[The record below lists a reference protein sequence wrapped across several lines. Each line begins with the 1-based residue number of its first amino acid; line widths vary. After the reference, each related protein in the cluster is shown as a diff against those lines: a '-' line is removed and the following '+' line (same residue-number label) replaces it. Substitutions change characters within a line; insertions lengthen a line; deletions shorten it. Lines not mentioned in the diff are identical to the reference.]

1 MRIKTLVISALA
13 VAVTVS
19 CSTAEKVADQASKT
33 VSGAAGKV
41 ADAASKIVPEAKP
54 ELQTGASGEMLAN
67 TCAGCHGTN
76 GASKGPATPS
86 IAGLEEEYFVDV
98 MNDYKSGDRWSTI
111 MGRIAKG
118 YSDEDIAAIAKH
130 YSQMPFKPTL
140 NQTAANDTGAQ
151 LHEDYCEK
159 CHEDG
164 ATSSED
170 IVLAGQLMPY
180 MNWTMWDY
188 ANGVNK
194 IHEKKMAKAFKEMR
208 AAHGDKSITDLVG
221 FYGSRS
227 K

>member
-1 MRIKTLVISALA
+1 MRTKTFFLATLA

-19 CSTAEKVADQASKT
+19 CSTAEKVVDKASKT
-33 VSGAAGKV
+33 VSS
-41 ADAASKIVPEAKP
+41 AASKAFSDEKP
-54 ELQTGASGEMLAN
+54 GVQTGASGVMLAS

-86 IAGLEEEYFVDV
+86 IAGLEEEYFVGV
-98 MNDYKSGDRWSTI
+98 MNAYKSGERWSTI

-140 NQTAANDTGAQ
+140 KQTAANDTGAQ
-151 LHEDYCEK
+151 LHEEYCEK

-170 IVLAGQLMPY
+170 IVLAGQLTPY

-194 IHEKKMAKAFKEMR
+194 IPEKKMAKAFEEMR

>member
-1 MRIKTLVISALA
+1 MRIKALLISALA
-13 VAVTVS
+13 VTVAVS
-19 CSTAEKVADQASKT
+19 CSTVEKVADTAAKTASSAAGK
-33 VSGAAGKV
+33 VAGAAGKV
-41 ADAASKIVPEAKP
+41 VPKAKP
-54 ELQTGASGEMLAN
+54 DLLTGASASMLAN

-98 MNDYKSGDRWSTI
+98 MNGYKNGDRWSTI

-140 NQTAANDTGAQ
+140 NQTAANPAGAK

-164 ATSSED
+164 ATLPDD
-170 IVLAGQLMPY
+170 IVLAGQLTPY
-180 MNWTMWDY
+180 INWTMWDY
-188 ANGVNK
+188 VNGANK
-194 IHEKKMAKAFKEMR
+194 YTEKKMAKAFKKML
-208 AAHGDKSITDLVG
+208 AAHGDKSISDLVG